1 LGGYVV
7 IVLYETVF
15 GGEEVGVS
23 CYRLNLEGY
32 IIVFHHHL
40 PLEVESRGVEGLR
53 GYSEHF
59 TGAYC
64 VYVEGD
70 ED

>member
-1 LGGYVV
+1 VYVV
-7 IVLYETVF
+7 IILHETVF

-23 CYRLNLEGY
+23 CDRLNLEGY
-32 IIVFHHHL
+32 VIVFHHHL
-40 PLEVESRGVEGLR
+40 PLEGLKVEGLR

-59 TGAYC
+59 AGAYC